1 MSRVRIR
8 NWSGNS
14 VQRRDFLRLTTLAA
28 AGSASRS
35 LRATRMLA
43 KARVVIAGGGFAGS
57 ACALELR
64 RIDPSLDVV
73 LIDPDERYVTCPMS
87 NEVIVGLRELRSITL
102 SRAGL
107 TRAGVRWIADRVA
120 NVDHEHRRVRLAHGN
135 VVEYDRLVVAP
146 GIRFLW
152 NSPQGYDEAAAQRM
166 PHAWQAGAQ
175 TILLAGQLR
184 EMQNG
189 GVVAISVPSGLMRCP
204 PAPYERA
211 SLIAHYLRQHKPR
224 AKVLIFDANNRF
236 PRQDQFT
243 DAWQEF
249 YPGMIEWI
257 PMTQDGSVVRV
268 DVQKNTLYT
277 AHGAHAVAVANII
290 PAQAPGQLALDT
302 GLASGHG
309 WCPIKSDS
317 FESRLLENVH
327 VIGDACIA
335 DAMPKSA
342 STAHSQAQQCARAIA
357 AALDGREPPAAVLD
371 SVCYSTLAPGRELAI
386 RGNFHVVNGE
396 IRQIEAEG
404 VANAGTPASASARV
418 HEAND
423 WYKSIVADSF
433 GV

>member
-1 MSRVRIR
+1 MR
-8 NWSGNS
+8 
-14 VQRRDFLRLTTLAA
+14 RRDFLRLTALAA
-28 AGSASRS
+28 AGSASRP
-35 LRATRMLA
+35 LRATRRSA

-64 RIDPSLDVV
+64 RIDPAIDVV
-73 LIDPDERYVTCPMS
+73 LIDPDARYVTCPLS

-107 TRAGVRWIADRVA
+107 KRAGVRWIADRVA
-120 NVDHEHRRVRLAHGN
+120 SVEHEHHRVRLVHGN
-135 VVEYDRLVVAP
+135 VIEYDRLVIAP

-175 TILLAGQLR
+175 TMLLAARLR
-184 EMQNG
+184 EMQDG

-204 PAPYERA
+204 PGPYERA
-211 SLIAHYLRQHKPR
+211 SLIAHYFKQHKPR
-224 AKVLIFDANNRF
+224 SKVLIFDANNRF

-257 PMTQDGSVVRV
+257 PLTQDGTVVRV
-268 DVQKNTLYT
+268 DGWKNTLYT
-277 AHGAHAVAVANII
+277 THGAHTVAVANII
-290 PAQAPGQLALDT
+290 PAQAPGELALDI

-309 WCPIKSDS
+309 WCPIKPES
-317 FESRLLENVH
+317 FESRLIENVH

-342 STAHSQAQQCARAIA
+342 SAAHSQAQQCACAIA
-357 AALDGREPPAAVLD
+357 AAFDGREPPPAVLD
-371 SVCYSTLAPGRELAI
+371 SVCYSVLAPGRELAI
-386 RGNFHVVNGE
+386 HGNFHVMNGE

-404 VANAGTPASASARV
+404 VANAGTPTSASAQV
-418 HEAND
+418 GEAD
-423 WYKSIVADSF
+423 GWYRSIVADSF